1 MSQPEQSFRYNF
13 GSVTQFVF
21 TLSMMVLNNL
31 LFVTILSILFL
42 SLLLSGILF
51 YLYRKQQQ
59 RSRELFLRFKMQE
72 AAGVK
77 QEETEP
83 TDNPVLSSE
92 IRQHEL
98 FVRLHDYLLTDRN
111 YTKSDIDTSVLVAAL
126 STNRSYLFEAVKL
139 ATGKT
144 LQEYINHLRLKEATH
159 LLETTDE
166 VIESIAIICGYSSV
180 RTFYRLFRSHYNM
193 SPAAY
198 RKMAR
203 EHVIT

>member
-1 MSQPEQSFRYNF
+1 
-13 GSVTQFVF
+13 
-21 TLSMMVLNNL
+21 MMVLNNL